1 MQLQLQIQL
10 HRYTD
15 TDTPLVVVVEI
26 DTTAV
31 ADKYLLWSL
40 RHLWKLLS
48 VFILPAIYFFLPI
61 FHCNRNTRSRRRQW
75 RRRRAIESQPL
86 NKFGIYCGRYPQ
98 IKSMLKHF
106 NFNFQICLFATC
118 RGELRIQI
126 HKIIFTATSQT
137 GSTYIHIFHGQCS
150 LNVWQPQEFEEHVL
164 V

>member
-1 MQLQLQIQL
+1 MDAAAPVKTSQCVYFAW
-10 HRYTD
+10 H
-15 TDTPLVVVVEI
+15 
-26 DTTAV
+26 
-31 ADKYLLWSL
+31 LL
-40 RHLWKLLS
+40 
-48 VFILPAIYFFLPI
+48 FLPI

-137 GSTYIHIFHGQCS
+137 GSIHTYISWTVLAKCMTTTRIWRARARLIVVFIE
-150 LNVWQPQEFEEHVL
+150 NVRELMFY
-164 V
+164 